1 MPDSVAGRTRT
12 AKTADASDE
21 ITQTINRSGESLD
34 HIARET
40 LSCCADT
47 LTAAMNSGS
56 ETSHMLSAV
65 THAYVDACTRS
76 ATAVMDLARD
86 GAACRTPADV
96 LALQKKGFEATN
108 TMFEAS
114 TKLCSDLYDAWSKSM
129 MPVLA
134 RATDV
139 PERMFRAVAD

>member
-1 MPDSVAGRTRT
+1 MPDSVAGRPRT

-21 ITQTINRSGESLD
+21 MTQTINRSGEALD

-40 LSCCADT
+40 LSCCTDT
-47 LTAAMNSGS
+47 LAAAMNSGS
-56 ETSHMLSAV
+56 ETSHLLSAV
-65 THAYVDACTRS
+65 TRAYMDACTRS
-76 ATAVMDLARD
+76 ATTVMDLARD
-86 GAACRTPADV
+86 GMTCKTPADV
-96 LALQKKGFEATN
+96 LAVQKKGFEATH

-114 TKLCSDLYDAWSKSM
+114 TKLCSDLYDAWSQSLV
-129 MPVLA
+129 PVLT